1 MGIFD
6 KARSTIA
13 GRFGDETVRKGNFG
27 ARDEDE
33 QESAPRGQKLKRAP
47 RQKPPREAKPSRN
60 EFQSDESEDLQ
71 DGGFENGSDSFED
84 EYSFETR
91 DESSVIDSQAFSAL
105 STDQGQSVEE
115 ILGSMRIEETFTIDE
130 GILFIDEELAN
141 QQFATQAPYGYDMGE
156 VDYFLTK
163 TQRSIAEYVKL
174 LRRRNDDVVKLASR
188 ISDMSVEINNMR
200 FSSEVANGINI
211 MASGGDEDSLAVDL
225 QEARSRAQR
234 LQERLDMLEAAPRER
249 DEDELEILR
258 NELAA
263 ERRSREGFEAE
274 AADLRAHLV
283 LIEEEYDIQVFS
295 DRGELQQPNTTEG
308 YDSYSEQRD
317 GRFQEVSGIDSR
329 PQDELYAEESSYQK
343 VGRDHWLPE
352 SEEDEGLPDMS
363 YEEEGLPDGS
373 FEFEEQSLAELP
385 LGSFEDGAGGFD
397 QTDDSFQDSAFTA
410 NPYQNLDEFIEE
422 NSRVFPDDPAS
433 SERDFDTVDSEEDPD
448 EDGFNYS
455 FERK

>member
-13 GRFGDETVRKGNFG
+13 SRFGDETVRKGNFG

-33 QESAPRGQKLKRAP
+33 QESPARGQKLKRAP
-47 RQKPPREAKPSRN
+47 RQKPPREAKPERS
-60 EFQSDESEDLQ
+60 ESVREEPEELQ
-71 DGGFENGSDSFED
+71 DDAFED

-91 DESSVIDSQAFSAL
+91 DDTSVIDSQALSDL

-115 ILGSMRIEETFTIDE
+115 ILSSMRIEETFTIDE

-141 QQFATQAPYGYDMGE
+141 QQFSTQAPYGYDMGE

-188 ISDMSVEINNMR
+188 ISDMSVDINNMR

-234 LQERLDMLEAAPRER
+234 LQERLDMLEATPRER

-263 ERRSREGFEAE
+263 EKRSREGFEAE

-295 DRGELQQPNTTEG
+295 DRGELQQPNTTGG
-308 YDSYSEQRD
+308 YDSYAEQR
-317 GRFQEVSGIDSR
+317 GGQFQEVSGIDSR
-329 PQDELYAEESSYQK
+329 PQDELYAEESNYQR

-352 SEEDEGLPDMS
+352 GSEDEGLPDMS

-373 FEFEEQSLAELP
+373 FEFEEQALDELP
-385 LGSFEDGAGGFD
+385 IGSFENSSGGFD

-410 NPYQNLDEFIEE
+410 NPYQNLDEFIED
-422 NSRVFPDDPAS
+422 NSGAFPDDPAS

-455 FERK
+455 FERR

>member
-27 ARDEDE
+27 AREEDE
-33 QESAPRGQKLKRAP
+33 QEQRQPRGQKLKRSP
-47 RQKPPREAKPSRN
+47 RQKPTRTEPRQEDPQAD
-60 EFQSDESEDLQ
+60 QSD
-71 DGGFENGSDSFED
+71 GFGADDDSFED

-91 DESSVIDSQAFSAL
+91 DEPGVIDSQALSAL

-115 ILGSMRIEETFTIDE
+115 ILASMRIEETFTIDE

-295 DRGELQQPNTTEG
+295 DRGELQQPSSGTEG
-308 YDSYSEQRD
+308 YDSYSEQRGD
-317 GRFQEVSGIDSR
+317 RFQDVSGIDSR
-329 PQDELYAEESSYQK
+329 AQDELYAEESNYQQ
-343 VGRDHWLPE
+343 VGRDHWLPN
-352 SEEDEGLPDMS
+352 SDDDQSLPDMS

-373 FEFEEQSLAELP
+373 FEFEEQSLEELP
-385 LGSFEDGAGGFD
+385 LGSFEGSAGGFD

-422 NSRVFPDDPAS
+422 NSSVFPDDPAS
-433 SERDFDTVDSEEDPD
+433 SERDFDRVDSEEDPD
-448 EDGFNYS
+448 EDGFSYS
-455 FERK
+455 FERR

>member
-27 ARDEDE
+27 AREEDE
-33 QESAPRGQKLKRAP
+33 QEQRPPRGQKLKRAP
-47 RQKPPREAKPSRN
+47 RQKSARSEN
-60 EFQSDESEDLQ
+60 LQEDYQVDQSESLEVD
-71 DGGFENGSDSFED
+71 DDSFED

-91 DESSVIDSQAFSAL
+91 DDPEVIDSQALSAL
-105 STDQGQSVEE
+105 STDHGQSVEE
-115 ILGSMRIEETFTIDE
+115 ILASMRIEETFTIDE

-234 LQERLDMLEAAPRER
+234 LQERLDMLESVPRER

-274 AADLRAHLV
+274 AADLRSHLV

-295 DRGELQQPNTTEG
+295 DRGELQQPSGAEG

-317 GRFQEVSGIDSR
+317 GRFQDVAGIDNR
-329 PQDELYAEESSYQK
+329 AQDELYAEESNYQQ
-343 VGRDHWLPE
+343 VGRDHWLP
-352 SEEDEGLPDMS
+352 SSDEDQSLPEMS

-373 FEFEEQSLAELP
+373 FEFEEQSLEELP
-385 LGSFEDGAGGFD
+385 LGSFEDSAGGFE
-397 QTDDSFQDSAFTA
+397 QTDDTFQDSAFTA
-410 NPYQNLDEFIEE
+410 NPYQNLDEFIED
-422 NSRVFPDDPAS
+422 NSGAFPDDPAS
-433 SERDFDTVDSEEDPD
+433 SERDFDTVGPEEDPD
-448 EDGFNYS
+448 EDGFSYS
-455 FERK
+455 FERR